1 MKKNIFKSLGPGL
14 LFAGAAVGVSHL
26 VQSTR
31 AGANFGFGLL
41 WVLLLATIF
50 KYPFFQFGPR
60 YAAATGETLL
70 DGYKKLG
77 KVVLAISF
85 AISFLTMFIIQAAVT
100 IVTAGLAINIFGTFD
115 LFTWSVLITISSM
128 IILLVGKYKLLDGL
142 MKYVILLLTICT
154 LFAVTAALLKN
165 NQAFSF
171 EQVIPKGTIEITFLI
186 AFLGWMPTSLDI
198 SIWQSI
204 WSVEKEKISHQKI
217 TPKQAIFDF
226 NVGYIGTIFLAAC
239 FLILGALVMHNSEQ
253 SFSNKGGVFAG
264 QLIELYTKNLG
275 NFAYVFIAIA
285 ALTTMFS
292 TTITAL
298 DASPRAMS
306 KANELLFPAKIKL
319 NYWFW
324 IVVLSL
330 GTFIILKY
338 FSDNMGLMVKI
349 GTILSFLT
357 APFYAI
363 LNYILITGK
372 HTPKEHRPSIY
383 LKILSIC
390 GIIFLVGFSAWFL
403 LNL

>member
-1 MKKNIFKSLGPGL
+1 
-14 LFAGAAVGVSHL
+14 
-26 VQSTR
+26 
-31 AGANFGFGLL
+31 
-41 WVLLLATIF
+41 
-50 KYPFFQFGPR
+50 
-60 YAAATGETLL
+60 
-70 DGYKKLG
+70 
-77 KVVLAISF
+77 
-85 AISFLTMFIIQAAVT
+85 
-100 IVTAGLAINIFGTFD
+100 
-115 LFTWSVLITISSM
+115 
-128 IILLVGKYKLLDGL
+128 
-142 MKYVILLLTICT
+142 
-154 LFAVTAALLKN
+154 
-165 NQAFSF
+165 
-171 EQVIPKGTIEITFLI
+171 
-186 AFLGWMPTSLDI
+186 
-198 SIWQSI
+198 
-204 WSVEKEKISHQKI
+204 
-217 TPKQAIFDF
+217 
-226 NVGYIGTIFLAAC
+226 
-239 FLILGALVMHNSEQ
+239 MHNSEQ

-306 KANELLFPAKIKL
+306 KSNELLFPAKIKL

>member
-1 MKKNIFKSLGPGL
+1 
-14 LFAGAAVGVSHL
+14 
-26 VQSTR
+26 
-31 AGANFGFGLL
+31 
-41 WVLLLATIF
+41 
-50 KYPFFQFGPR
+50 
-60 YAAATGETLL
+60 
-70 DGYKKLG
+70 
-77 KVVLAISF
+77 
-85 AISFLTMFIIQAAVT
+85 MFIIQAAVT

-253 SFSNKGGVFAG
+253 SFSNKGGIFAG

-306 KANELLFPAKIKL
+306 KANELLFPTKIKL